1 MSAKPGRVPTG
12 PDRPAW
18 LFCGLSSDIAIEQNI
33 LNRYVDIIA
42 KECDLA
48 GHPRHLP
55 ERGLRA
61 SRTW

>member
-1 MSAKPGRVPTG
+1 
-12 PDRPAW
+12 
-18 LFCGLSSDIAIEQNI
+18 
-33 LNRYVDIIA
+33 
-42 KECDLA
+42 CDLA

>member
-1 MSAKPGRVPTG
+1 MAI
-12 PDRPAW
+12 
-18 LFCGLSSDIAIEQNI
+18 FCGLSSDIAIEQNI

-42 KECDLA
+42 KECDPA
-48 GHPRHLP
+48 GHPRNLP

>member
-1 MSAKPGRVPTG
+1 
-12 PDRPAW
+12 
-18 LFCGLSSDIAIEQNI
+18 
-33 LNRYVDIIA
+33 
-42 KECDLA
+42 ECDLA

>member
-1 MSAKPGRVPTG
+1 M
-12 PDRPAW
+12 
-18 LFCGLSSDIAIEQNI
+18 

-55 ERGLRA
+55 ERGLQGLA
-61 SRTW
+61 DLVTYDEVTAQ